1 MSFSSQNPHDPQHSP
16 QGGQPNPQGHQPSYG
31 GPSYGGAN
39 QPMQQ
44 PGQHQQPS
52 YSAPQGGYAQP
63 GGQPQPQGRPGR
75 QPGQEKGFF
84 GALFDFS
91 FKNYITIK
99 FASVLYIAGIVLLTL
114 GWFIITIGMFADE
127 GALAGLG
134 TLIFGLIVLFIYI
147 VLFRLMLEFYVAMV
161 RTAQNTSILVDRGN
175 RL

>member
-1 MSFSSQNPHDPQHSP
+1 MSFSSQNPHDPQHNP
-16 QGGQPNPQGHQPSYG
+16 QGGQPNPQNQQPSYG
-31 GPSYGGAN
+31 GPTYGGAN

-52 YSAPQGGYAQP
+52 YSAPQGGYTQP
-63 GGQPQPQGRPGR
+63 GGQPQGRPGR

-84 GALFDFS
+84 AALFDFS

-99 FASVLYIAGIVLLTL
+99 FASILYIAGIVLLTL
-114 GWFIITIGMFADE
+114 GWFIMTVAAFATDSMLTGMA
-127 GALAGLG
+127 
-134 TLIFGLIVLFIYI
+134 TLILGLIVLFIYI

>member
-1 MSFSSQNPHDPQHSP
+1 MSFSSQNPHDPQQNPQHNP
-16 QGGQPNPQGHQPSYG
+16 QGGQPSYG
-31 GPSYGGAN
+31 GPSYGGSG
-39 QPMQQ
+39 QPLQQ

-52 YSAPQGGYAQP
+52 YAAPQGGYQQP
-63 GGQPQPQGRPGR
+63 GGYPQGQPGGPAQR
-75 QPGQEKGFF
+75 AGQEKGFF

>member
-1 MSFSSQNPHDPQHSP
+1 MSFSSQNPHDPQHNP
-16 QGGQPNPQGHQPSYG
+16 QGGQPGYG

-39 QPMQQ
+39 QPVQQ

-52 YSAPQGGYAQP
+52 YSAPQGGYSQP
-63 GGQPQPQGRPGR
+63 GGMPQGQSGR

-114 GWFIITIGMFADE
+114 GWFIMTIAAFATDS
-127 GALAGLG
+127 ALAGLG
-134 TLIFGLIVLFIYI
+134 TLIFGFVILFIYI

>member
-1 MSFSSQNPHDPQHSP
+1 MSFSSQNPHDPQHNP
-16 QGGQPNPQGHQPSYG
+16 QGGQPSYG
-31 GPSYGGAN
+31 GPSYGGSG
-39 QPMQQ
+39 QPLQQ

-52 YSAPQGGYAQP
+52 YAAPQGGYPQGQP
-63 GGQPQPQGRPGR
+63 GGPAQRA
-75 QPGQEKGFF
+75 GQEKGFF